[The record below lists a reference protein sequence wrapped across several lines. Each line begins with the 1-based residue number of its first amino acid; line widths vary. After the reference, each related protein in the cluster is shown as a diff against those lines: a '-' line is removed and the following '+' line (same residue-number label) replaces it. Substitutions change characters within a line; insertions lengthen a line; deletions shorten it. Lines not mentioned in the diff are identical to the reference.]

1 MAVYQGARPR
11 SGLALPWL
19 RPDVPKRASRD
30 LRAPGE
36 GSPAAT
42 GIRARDRR
50 ATRARP
56 GAATTGLRIGG
67 QRRVSM
73 AIGGIVVAFSV
84 AFVSLS
90 QSVQVAATSYDIVRL
105 QSEHDRLQALQQE
118 LRSDVERLRGEP
130 AVRKEALDAGLG
142 QLGGAIVLPAR

>member
-19 RPDVPKRASRD
+19 RPDVPKRAPRD

-36 GSPAAT
+36 GSPAA
-42 GIRARDRR
+42 GVRARDRR
-50 ATRARP
+50 GTRARP
-56 GAATTGLRIGG
+56 GAARTGLRIGG